1 MVLVAAVR
9 LPTMSDTAQSLSLER
24 KIKMH
29 EARESIITRLA
40 LAFPTTI
47 NLDRFL
53 NVIVSE
59 LGRMM
64 NVDRCDVI
72 QLTSQSELRISHEWR
87 ASTDVPSSLGTVIP
101 LDLKQLSEHVDIT
114 KPIRLDDTS
123 RPGLDQKVRFL
134 AASLGTRSL
143 LVVPVVLGEDVLGL
157 LGMHTT
163 RTPRA
168 WLDDEV
174 SFLESVARQIAV
186 GYQYT
191 RLYTDKEREAETK
204 RALLEIANALNA
216 RSDFREVSSLVL
228 ERAIALVGADYSAL
242 GVLDPKGGRI
252 SLAAFK
258 AAPHAT
264 TDSVQGL
271 IDAHGQS
278 LDVTEFPKAMEV
290 LAQGRTFRLLDTDLP
305 FPFRLIFN
313 ATLGGRAALV
323 APVRVGGQTFGLLGL
338 VWSEARDGFQDHEVA
353 LVEGIAD
360 QIGTALERDQLSA
373 EVMHLR
379 SALHERYGED
389 RIIGQTSAIRRAMEL
404 ALSVA
409 DTQTTV
415 LIQGESGTGKELLAN
430 LIHYNSGREN
440 HPYVKLNCGAIPETL
455 LESELFGH
463 EKGAFTDASARRRGR
478 FEEANGGTLFLDE
491 VGEMSLSA
499 QVRLLRVLQDGEFTR
514 VGGNEV
520 LKADVRVLAASNV
533 DLERASELGTF
544 RRDLYYRL
552 SVFPIVLPPLRD
564 RRSDIHPLII
574 SFLERYTNKT
584 GRFVSGISK
593 DAVRALVNYDWPGN
607 VRELENAIERSVII
621 ASGRQIE
628 MDDLPESI
636 RLAPSNEREIK
647 LEIKVGSSIEGEKRA
662 FIETS
667 LDKLAGKIVGARAVG
682 LVKRTLYLRLELT
695 NPIDSIAVEEPETG
709 FLKLEIDLPSSI
721 EEMERKVIEATL
733 DYTNGDKSRAARIL
747 GIGRKT
753 LYRKLDQYNGGRSD
767 PE

>member
-1 MVLVAAVR
+1 MLSPRFAGWELTLLRGTCFATSSPVRYDHRSDFMLVA
-9 LPTMSDTAQSLSLER
+9 TMSNTAQSLSLER

-40 LAFPTTI
+40 FAFPTTI

-123 RPGLDQKVRFL
+123 RTGLDQKVRFL

-143 LVVPVVLGEDVLGL
+143 LVVPVVLGADVLGL
-157 LGMHTT
+157 VGMHTT

-278 LDVTEFPKAMEV
+278 LDVTEFPAAMEV
-290 LAQGRTFRLLDTDLP
+290 LAQGKTFRLLDKNLP

-323 APVRVGGQTFGLLGL
+323 APVRVGGHTFGLLGL
-338 VWSEARDGFQDHEVA
+338 VWSEARDGFEDHEVA

-373 EVMHLR
+373 EVMRLR
-379 SALHERYGED
+379 SVLHEQETEAT
-389 RIIGQTSAIRRAMEL
+389 IIGQTPEIRRAVEL
-404 ALSVA
+404 ALNVA
-409 DTQTTV
+409 DAPTTV
-415 LIQGESGTGKELLAN
+415 LILGESGTGKELIAN
-430 LIHYNSGREN
+430 LIHYNSQVADLIQGASQRKGK
-440 HPYVKLNCGAIPETL
+440 PYIKVNCGAIPESL

-463 EKGAFTDASARRRGR
+463 EKGSFTGAHTRRRGR
-478 FEEANGGTLFLDE
+478 FEEADGGTLFLDE
-491 VGEMSLSA
+491 IGEMSLPA
-499 QVRLLRVLQDGEFTR
+499 QVRLLRVIQDGEFTR
-514 VGGNEV
+514 VGGNDV
-520 LKADVRVLAASNV
+520 ITVDVRVIAATNM
-533 DLERASELGTF
+533 DIERAVENGGF

-564 RRSDIHPLII
+564 RPDDIHPLVIH
-574 SFLERYTNKT
+574 FLEHYKQKT
-584 GRFVSGISK
+584 GRFISGISK
-593 DAVRALVNYDWPGN
+593 DALQALMIYRWPGN
-607 VRELENAIERSVII
+607 VRELENAIERAVII

-628 MDDLPESI
+628 LEDLPEAI
-636 RLAPSNEREIK
+636 GKTVLEERDR
-647 LEIKVGSSIEGEKRA
+647 IKVERASAASEG
-662 FIETS
+662 
-667 LDKLAGKIVGARAVG
+667 
-682 LVKRTLYLRLELT
+682 RTTTFEVT
-695 NPIDSIAVEEPETG
+695 V
-709 FLKLEIDLPSSI
+709 PSSMEEI
-721 EEMERKVIEATL
+721 ERQAIEATL
-733 DYTNGDKSRAARIL
+733 DYTKGDKSHAARAL

-753 LYRKLDQYNGGRSD
+753 LYRKLEQYNGDRD
-767 PE
+767 PSSAE

>member
-1 MVLVAAVR
+1 
-9 LPTMSDTAQSLSLER
+9 MSNSAQSLSLER

-29 EARESIITRLA
+29 EARESIINRLE
-40 LAFPTTI
+40 LTLPTTI

-72 QLTSQSELRISHEWR
+72 QLTSASELRISHEWR
-87 ASTDVPSSLGTVIP
+87 ASDDVPSSLGTVIP

-134 AASLGTRSL
+134 AASLRTRSL

-157 LGMHTT
+157 VGMHTT
-163 RTPRA
+163 QTPRA

-174 SFLESVARQIAV
+174 SFLESIARQIAV

-258 AAPHAT
+258 AAPHAI

-271 IDAHGQS
+271 IDSYGQS
-278 LDVTEFPKAMEV
+278 LDLTEFPAAMEV
-290 LAQGRTFRLLDTDLP
+290 LTQGKTLRLLDTDLP
-305 FPFRLIFN
+305 FPIRLVFN

-323 APVRVGGQTFGLLGL
+323 APVRVGGHNFGLLGL
-338 VWSEARDGFQDHEVA
+338 VWSGARAGFQDHEVA

-360 QIGTALERDQLSA
+360 QIGTALERDQLST
-373 EVMHLR
+373 EVMRLR

-389 RIIGQTSAIRRAMEL
+389 RIIGQTPVISRAMEL
-404 ALSVA
+404 ALNVA
-409 DTQTTV
+409 GTQTTV

-440 HPYVKLNCGAIPETL
+440 HPYVKLNCGAIPENL

-463 EKGAFTDASARRRGR
+463 EKGAFTDASTRRRGR

-514 VGGNEV
+514 VGGSEV
-520 LKADVRVLAASNV
+520 LKTDVRVIAASNV
-533 DLERASELGTF
+533 DLERATELGTF

-552 SVFPIVLPPLRD
+552 SVFPIVLPPLRE
-564 RRSDIHPLII
+564 RLEDIHLLVIH
-574 SFLERYTNKT
+574 FLEHYKQKT
-584 GRFVSGISK
+584 GRFISGISK
-593 DAVRALVNYDWPGN
+593 DALQALMTYQWPGN
-607 VRELENAIERSVII
+607 IRELENAIERAVII

-628 MDDLPESI
+628 LEDLPEAI
-636 RLAPSNEREIK
+636 NKTALEERDR
-647 LEIKVGSSIEGEKRA
+647 IKVERAKAASEG
-662 FIETS
+662 
-667 LDKLAGKIVGARAVG
+667 
-682 LVKRTLYLRLELT
+682 RTTTFEVT
-695 NPIDSIAVEEPETG
+695 V
-709 FLKLEIDLPSSI
+709 PSSMEEI
-721 EEMERKVIEATL
+721 ERQAIEATL
-733 DYTNGDKSRAARIL
+733 DYTKGDKSHAARAL

-753 LYRKLDQYNGGRSD
+753 LYRKLDQYNGGSGRS
-767 PE
+767 E